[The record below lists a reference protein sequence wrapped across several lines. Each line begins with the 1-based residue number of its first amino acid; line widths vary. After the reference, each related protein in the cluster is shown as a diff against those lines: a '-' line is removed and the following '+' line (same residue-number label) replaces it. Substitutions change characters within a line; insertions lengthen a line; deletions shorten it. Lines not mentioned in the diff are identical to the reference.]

1 VLGQRIKPVEQ
12 AASAALWTRTWSRR
26 CCPTAP
32 DLTMRIC
39 RKCRWWLRLQV
50 FPAVLECARSRNHR
64 APSAPNPLALPKR
77 VCVLLLSRRRC
88 LQRPQP
94 PLRFPKHLRRCSSQN
109 QELTYINH
117 SKSPNRYHS
126 RGKNRT
132 KKPHALLRHR
142 CLLATPSRPPPRP
155 AGPKTQA
162 AQKRDTTFRQT
173 ERSQYWLGWRRSV
186 K

>member
-77 VCVLLLSRRRC
+77 VCAPPLSRRRC

-126 RGKNRT
+126 RGKNHKEAAR
-132 KKPHALLRHR
+132 A
-142 CLLATPSRPPPRP
+142 AAPSLSLGDPIPPPLGR